1 MISLELIEVSKTY
14 PGAVPIRAV
23 SEVDLRIEPGSFTA
37 ITGASGS
44 GKSTLLNILGLLDRP
59 TEGRYFVRGR
69 DATEMSEREVTGL
82 RAHGFGFV
90 FQAFHLLST
99 RTAMENVELGSMYG
113 GLSRR
118 DRRER
123 ARSVLERCGLQDRLD
138 AFPPTLSGGEKQ
150 RVAIARGICG
160 NPDVLLC
167 DEPTGNLDSRI
178 AGEIMGLLGELNGDG
193 QTLVIVTHDAA
204 VAARANRRVEIADG
218 RISRDSEYE
227 APGA

>member
-69 DATEMSEREVTGL
+69 DTTEMSEREVTGL

>member
-69 DATEMSEREVTGL
+69 DTTEMSEREVTGL

-167 DEPTGNLDSRI
+167 DEPTGNLDSHI

-218 RISRDSEYE
+218 RISRDSACETT
-227 APGA
+227 GA